1 MPRDAIDRGK
11 WWSMY
16 GDPVLDQLAAQVD
29 VSNQNLRISEAAYR
43 QAIAL
48 IRQSQSALYP
58 TIGYTGSATQS
69 SSGGSRSGGTI
80 STSTVGNSVG
90 QFAVGGTLSWE
101 IDVWGRIRRTIES
114 DSAAAQASA
123 ADLMSARLSAQS
135 SLVTN
140 YFSLRISDA
149 RRQLFEQSLAAYGRS
164 LQIVQNQVDAGIA
177 SRVDLT
183 QAQTLYDQ
191 TRAQLVAEGINR
203 ALFEHAI
210 AALVGKTPA
219 EFSLAPAP
227 PPRTVPT
234 VDAGIPSA
242 LLERRPDIASAERQM
257 AAANAQI
264 GVAHGGLLSGHHAE
278 REHQLREHD
287 ARPTCCRSPTPVWS
301 LGPQLAGT
309 AIDGGS
315 RAAQVEGARANYD
328 RLVATYRQTVITAFQ
343 QVEDALAQQRIL
355 QQQEEAQRAA
365 VAVARQAEQ
374 LSLNQYRAGT
384 VPYTTVI
391 QTQTTALSAEQTLL
405 NVRLNRLD
413 RQRHPGDGAGRRL
426 ARRRAAAAGADRRH
440 RDRQGTQE
448 EELVAVLMTK
458 TAVFVCCDGLG
469 IDWLTPERTPVL
481 HALAQQSLLVPGPSC
496 RLSVG
501 DARLGGLRR
510 HRLPSGAARPARQ
523 PHGVGRRG
531 GLHRARCRQARLP
544 RSHAPRHRRHAQGAD
559 ARRAHGRGGRIHRL
573 FQRLAGRGL
582 LPRPREFRPRPS
594 SRRLVRAGRQEPRA
608 AGGQS

>member
-1 MPRDAIDRGK
+1 MGQIARTLAALALAGSLSGCLVGPDYERPQPATAPTPEFKETSDSYFRPATPRDAIDRGK

-16 GDPVLDQLAAQVD
+16 GDPTLDQLAAQVD

-48 IRQSQSALYP
+48 IRQSQSGLYP
-58 TIGYTGSATQS
+58 TFGYTGSATQS

-80 STSTVGNSVG
+80 STSTIGNSVG
-90 QFAVGGTLSWE
+90 QFGVGGTLTWE

-140 YFSLRISDA
+140 YYSLRISDA

-177 SRVDLT
+177 SKVDLT

-219 EFSLAPAP
+219 EFSLASAP

-257 AAANAQI
+257 ASANAQI
-264 GVAHGGLLSGHHAE
+264 GVAVAAYYPDITLNASINFVSTMLQNLLSIAN
-278 REHQLREHD
+278 
-287 ARPTCCRSPTPVWS
+287 AVWS

-315 RAAQVEGARANYD
+315 RAAQIEGARANYD

-343 QVEDALAQQRIL
+343 QVEDALVQQRIL

-384 VPYTTVI
+384 VTYTTVI

-405 NVRLNRLD
+405 NVRLNRLIASATLVTAL
-413 RQRHPGDGAGRRL
+413 GGGW
-426 ARRRAAAAGADRRH
+426 
-440 RDRQGTQE
+440 RDV
-448 EELVAVLMTK
+448 EL
-458 TAVFVCCDGLG
+458 
-469 IDWLTPERTPVL
+469 PPPV
-481 HALAQQSLLVPGPSC
+481 LVPGLETGKELKKKSWWP
-496 RLSVG
+496 
-501 DARLGGLRR
+501 
-510 HRLPSGAARPARQ
+510 
-523 PHGVGRRG
+523 
-531 GLHRARCRQARLP
+531 
-544 RSHAPRHRRHAQGAD
+544 
-559 ARRAHGRGGRIHRL
+559 
-573 FQRLAGRGL
+573 F
-582 LPRPREFRPRPS
+582 
-594 SRRLVRAGRQEPRA
+594 
-608 AGGQS
+608 